1 MLENLLSLDDWEY
14 MVDKRAVDKVYYASA
29 PGRGDRLGAFC
40 VGKGELQYIICGD
53 TVEEVREQIE
63 VARTLANIETDEA
76 IDVTDTT
83 WLSLCHNWRG
93 ILYKGTVKLVISGI
107 DWFPPSLLMSP
118 NGTLVPDP
126 YTMISYAVVDGKPVT
141 NDDGALFIGGHPADI
156 INSLQELGYGNEL
169 FDDAVF
175 QQSTL
180 MDISVEHQ
188 NVVYREKTYNT
199 RQTLAENPKFVMMLV
214 GDREEEL
221 IRMLNLKNGVNNE
234 E

>member
-1 MLENLLSLDDWEY
+1 

-40 VGKGELQYIICGD
+40 VGRGELQYIICGD

-63 VARTLANIETDEA
+63 VARTLATIETHEE

-107 DWFPPSLLMSP
+107 DWFPPSILMSP

-175 QQSTL
+175 HQSTL
-180 MDISVEHQ
+180 MDISVDYQ
-188 NVVYREKTYNT
+188 DVVYRDKTYNT
-199 RQTLAENPKFVMMLV
+199 RQTLSENPKFVMMLV

-221 IRMLNLKNGVNNE
+221 IRMLNMKNGVNNE